1 MEEHKPVLVKEILEF
16 LDVRRGK
23 QSLSLRDKGYIDAT
37 VGGGGHLEVI
47 LQKGGEVLG
56 IEQDP
61 KALERAERRLSA
73 CSGVFRLVQGNFAD
87 IGKIAQ
93 GVGFDK
99 VDGIL
104 FDLGFASFQVDD
116 PKYGLSFQE
125 EGPLDMRLD
134 PNLGVTAA
142 DLVNG
147 LPENELYKLF
157 RETGEEKHSR
167 AIANAIVRR
176 RVIAPFK
183 TTEELAELVEGLYQ
197 KTGNWKLATGNYRRL
212 HPATKVFMALRIAV
226 NSELDNLKEA
236 LPQAVELL
244 KTGGKLLV
252 ISFHSGE
259 DRIVKDFLN
268 EARTRGIL
276 KVLTKKPVVPTVS
289 EIEANPRARSAKLRV
304 AERI

>member
-1 MEEHKPVLVKEILEF
+1 MEEHKPVLVKEVLEY

-23 QSLSLRDKGYIDAT
+23 RYIDAT
-37 VGGGGHLEVI
+37 VGGGGHTEAI
-47 LQKGGEVLG
+47 LQKGGAVLG

-61 KALERAERRLSA
+61 KALEHAERRLSA

-87 IGKIAQ
+87 IRRIAQ
-93 GVGFDK
+93 GAGFNK
-99 VDGIL
+99 ADGIL

-116 PKYGLSFQE
+116 PKYGLSFAK

-147 LPENELYKLF
+147 LPENELYELF
-157 RETGEEKHSR
+157 KEIGEEKYARAMAR
-167 AIANAIVRR
+167 AICRR
-176 RVIAPFK
+176 RSVAPFK
-183 TTEELAELVEGLYQ
+183 ATRDLAGVVEEIVSKKERGIR
-197 KTGNWKLATGNYRRL
+197 GIRRKKIY
-212 HPATKVFMALRIAV
+212 PATKVFMALRIAV

-236 LPQAVELL
+236 LPQAVDLL
-244 KTGGKLLV
+244 KVGGKLAV

-259 DRIVKDFLN
+259 DRIVKEFV
-268 EARTRGIL
+268 RTSRVL
-276 KVLTKKPVVPTVS
+276 KELTKHPVRPTEQ
-289 EIEANPRARSAKLRV
+289 EIEENPRARSAKLRG